1 MRLFLAIELP
11 NDVREHL
18 QRVQQLM
25 ARALERASLT
35 RDAALHITVKFLGEA
50 DPSKLDAIVE
60 SLTAVGGGSVELT
73 ATHAECFPNRGT
85 VRIVA
90 AGFGG
95 DIKRLAGIHD
105 AIEQR
110 CIRLGFRREE
120 RPYQAHVTL
129 ARARPVLPPSPRRS
143 VTDLT
148 APLWPGPTFTAGA
161 FVLFQS
167 RLTPQG
173 SRYTRLHEFPLM
185 HDVA

>member
-11 NDVREHL
+11 AEVREHL
-18 QRVQQLM
+18 TRVQEAM
-25 ARALERASLT
+25 VPAVERAAIT
-35 RDAALHITVKFLGEA
+35 RDAALHITVKFLGET
-50 DPSKLDAIVE
+50 DPSKLDAIGE
-60 SLTAVGGGSVELT
+60 SLAAVGGGAVELK
-73 ATHAECFPNRGT
+73 ATHVECFPERGS

-95 DIKRLAGIHD
+95 DTKRLKGIQE

-110 CIRLGFRREE
+110 SVHLGFRRED
-120 RPYQAHVTL
+120 RAYKAHVTL
-129 ARARPVLPPSPRRS
+129 ARARPVLPPATRQS

-148 APLWPGPTFTAGA
+148 APLWPGPTFSAGG

-173 SRYTRLHEFPLM
+173 SQYTKLREFPL
-185 HDVA
+185 HS